1 MKPGDV
7 LKKQF
12 LAVVANQL
20 RDNEPPETRQTLE
33 RLQAEGYS
41 EEESK
46 LLIAQCVAAEI
57 QQVMRSNQPFNN
69 ERYVKWLDQLPESPE

>member
-1 MKPGDV
+1 MKPSDV

-12 LAVVANQL
+12 LTVVANQL
-20 RDNEPPETRQTLE
+20 KSNKPPETRQTLE
-33 RLQAEGYS
+33 RLKKEGYT

-57 QQVMRSNQPFNN
+57 QKVMQTNQPFDN
-69 ERYVKWLDQLPESPE
+69 ERYVKSLHQLPESPE